1 MIDHLTRFSASCV
14 IKSKRKETIVKK
26 VFQIW
31 ISIFVSP
38 KKFLLDNGGEFNN
51 HKFISLC
58 KNVDIHICTMA
69 AEAPWSNGLVERHNA
84 ILGYTVAKTIDD
96 VICDFELAL
105 AWVAAA
111 KNSLKNINGF
121 SPNQMAFGKNPDFP
135 VSLNTNLP
143 ALEGVTSSQ
152 LVASNLN
159 VMHAARQVFIQNKSS
174 EKVKHANT
182 PN

>member
-1 MIDHLTRFSASCV
+1 
-14 IKSKRKETIVKK
+14 
-26 VFQIW
+26 
-31 ISIFVSP
+31 
-38 KKFLLDNGGEFNN
+38 
-51 HKFISLC
+51 
-58 KNVDIHICTMA
+58 MA

-174 EKVKHANT
+174 EKFKHANT